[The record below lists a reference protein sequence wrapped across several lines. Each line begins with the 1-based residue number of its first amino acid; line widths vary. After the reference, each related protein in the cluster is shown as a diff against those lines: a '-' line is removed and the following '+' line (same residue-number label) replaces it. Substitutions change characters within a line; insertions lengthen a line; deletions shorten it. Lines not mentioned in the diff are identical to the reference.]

1 MSAQRVTL
9 DTNLLVYA
17 VDTGARD
24 RHAKAQKLAELALKT
39 DCVLTLQAL
48 SEFYFAVTRKGKL
61 PAAEAKAQ
69 VEAWQDLFP
78 VVMAK
83 PSTLNRAMTATVS
96 LKIGFWDAML
106 WATARDAGVT
116 LLLSEDFSG
125 GSVLDGVRV
134 VNPLVHKDL
143 AGLLGLKP

>member
-1 MSAQRVTL
+1 MSEQRITL

-17 VDTGARD
+17 VDTAARVK
-24 RHAKAQKLAELALKT
+24 HAKAKQLARLALKT
-39 DCVLTLQAL
+39 DCVLTFQAL

-61 PAAEAKAQ
+61 PAAEAQAQ

-78 VVMAK
+78 VVVAK
-83 PSTLNRAMTATVS
+83 PATLTRAMTATVS
-96 LKIGFWDAML
+96 LQIGFWDAML

-116 LLLSEDFSG
+116 LLLSEDFSD

-134 VNPLVHKDL
+134 VNPLVRKDL
-143 AGLLGLKP
+143 PGLLGLNP